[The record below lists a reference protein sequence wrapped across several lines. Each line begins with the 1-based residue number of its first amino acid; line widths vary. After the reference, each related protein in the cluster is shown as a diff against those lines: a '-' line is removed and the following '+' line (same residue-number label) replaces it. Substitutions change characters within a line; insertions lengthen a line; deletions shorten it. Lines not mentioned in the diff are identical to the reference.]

1 MKLEFKDGD
10 EVSLNST
17 FKLTVDAA
25 GPTDWSTKGHAHGS
39 TVGPDS
45 GLPKPSDGSTKGPA
59 SRSTKGPDTGYG
71 GVNRCPPTGP
81 PRGKMG
87 GASSSVKGGYAT
99 APRQALDTAAV
110 APP

>member
-1 MKLEFKDGD
+1 LKLEFKDGD

-17 FKLTVDAA
+17 SKLTVDAA
-25 GPTDWSTKGHAHGS
+25 GPTDWSTRGHAAGS
-39 TVGPDS
+39 TEGPDT

-59 SRSTKGPDTGYG
+59 NRSTKGPDTGYG